1 MGSRKRAGGSIGSP
15 TRAIGGRYRS
25 RRGIPR
31 RQGYPIL
38 RFLLAEILNFV
49 LHDARGADIL
59 LRLTSIAKITR
70 GFSTAI
76 ITSQYSELA
85 DWVTLVGVAVRRRL
99 KAATTG
105 PTSPVGIGFAMVERR
120 MGLSFDRLET
130 ASTTAA
136 ADLVRTRRADLAAVE
151 TRLALLHNS
160 RDSSKFRII
169 TTFGARRSRALPQI
183 DGPSAVPQTIV
194 RDKDVAQ
201 NLTV

>member
-15 TRAIGGRYRS
+15 TRAIGGLYRS

-31 RQGYPIL
+31 RQSYPIL

-76 ITSQYSELA
+76 ITSQYSEL
-85 DWVTLVGVAVRRRL
+85 VGVAGRRRL

-105 PTSPVGIGFAMVERR
+105 PMSPVGIGLAMVERR
-120 MGLSFDRLET
+120 MDLSLDRLET

-183 DGPSAVPQTIV
+183 DGPSAVPQTIL